1 MTQGVDP
8 CVWSKVYTD
17 RGSLII
23 WGTNY
28 YRCGGEHSSAPV
40 VGRLS
45 NAPTSAPVSA
55 CWVPLERRWAEKRQ
69 SFAGC
74 RFVYPL
80 AATLFRVVSMLLPV
94 LRSLIPRTSKGSSRV
109 HVVASAVV
117 QVHSAPKS
125 PINYKENMQL
135 DYLVPF
141 DTLFLSHYLILM
153 EHNTTNA

>member
-45 NAPTSAPVSA
+45 NAPTSPVSA
-55 CWVPLERRWAEKRQ
+55 CWVPLEYAAELTNAK
-69 SFAGC
+69 A
-74 RFVYPL
+74 L
-80 AATLFRVVSMLLPV
+80 RVVGSYTRWLLRCFGLSMLLV

-109 HVVASAVV
+109 HVVASTVV

-125 PINYKENMQL
+125 PLNYKKICSWI
-135 DYLVPF
+135 
-141 DTLFLSHYLILM
+141 T
-153 EHNTTNA
+153 